1 MKRRVTWVVACLL
14 GVLFVAGVAGCGQS
28 GGAAV
33 AVELAPASALP
44 DFAKS
49 APPETQEAYRFAIAN
64 QEYLANFPC
73 YCGCSS
79 VGHKSNLQCYIK
91 QANSDGSLVFDEHA
105 LA

>member
-1 MKRRVTWVVACLL
+1 
-14 GVLFVAGVAGCGQS
+14 VLVAGIAGCRGSSS
-28 GGAAV
+28 GGAV
-33 AVELAPASALP
+33 TVELAPASALP

-49 APPETQEAYRFAIAN
+49 APLDTQEAYRFAIAN
-64 QEYLANFPC
+64 QDYLANFPC

-91 QANSDGSLVFDEHA
+91 QANPDGSLVFDQHA